1 MNKDEL
7 VELRQK
13 IIDESLPEIMG
24 DMGSPEEKTGLLLN
38 LIRSGRQ
45 DFDLYKQAF
54 ESIKDISD
62 KNVKVNSMLD
72 LLSLIDSSIGS
83 IENGES

>member
-24 DMGSPEEKTGLLLN
+24 SMGNPEEKASLLLN

-45 DFDLYKQAF
+45 DMNLYKQAF
-54 ESIKDISD
+54 DSINVIED
-62 KNVKVNSMLD
+62 KNIKVSSMLD
-72 LLSLIDSSIGS
+72 LLSLIDLSINSS
-83 IENGES
+83 ESRG